1 MELGRIDM
9 RSFFLLYLLVSF
21 FSGCSNDSSGYR
33 VDDPLVQVGDK
44 ILSGKDLNRFIGNL
58 PDHLRFESLDDSSTR
73 AYIQSLIDRE
83 LLLRQAQNTSI
94 DEMSELHQKVSDE
107 INQILSKE
115 LSAEFVDSQV
125 FVPENEL
132 KMVYNDMDLG
142 WEVWPAHILSET
154 YEDAI
159 AVINELESGRPFS
172 DVAKEMSK
180 ADDADRGGNLGGY
193 FGEGDVVPSL
203 REATYH
209 LKEGEFS
216 DPIRTRD
223 GFEVVKLL
231 KKRRLSFEVMR
242 GKINKQLTRKKWTQR
257 REVVV
262 DSLSKI
268 RNLVYFRNRVNAV
281 VSGIF
286 NRGVSEDQVAD
297 TLISYTGGRILVG
310 DAIRGLRNI
319 KKGALPPDSAAVITE
334 IYRWILPDSLFAL
347 EGREQGRNEL
357 PRIVR
362 WGEKRRRI
370 LMIGQLRIEY
380 LRGRVEV
387 GDDEVEDYYEKYID
401 TYKKLPGIIE
411 MTEVLVEDKQ
421 SAQEIYNRA
430 NYGESL
436 NNLATEYSIRL
447 TLNSLGGHTFKDSGR
462 VSIESLYQS
471 PYRDFFGDSNNT
483 AVGVIQKPMQVQDFY
498 SVFRLDQAYEKT
510 AVPFKQVKR
519 PIRVKIKEERESI
532 IFSVYLDSLRDAN
545 RDSVQWFDSNIEN
558 HYKFLSR

>member
-1 MELGRIDM
+1 M